1 MVGWKM
7 VRKPKQAGLLWTGFK
22 EFTME
27 TGYARIKNIIEW
39 GNNINSLSY
48 KKCVDIINLYNDYI
62 FEKNLFDENLE
73 NLEPLNLQKDKR
85 GVWEFDL
92 EASKIMVRFFETAGD
107 KLLDDLL
114 PQMEVEKSELEQFL
128 STFKGWIEDAEKAGT
143 GDLVID
149 WF

>member
-1 MVGWKM
+1 M
-7 VRKPKQAGLLWTGFK
+7 AI
-22 EFTME
+22 
-27 TGYARIKNIIEW
+27 GYARTKNIVEW
-39 GNNINSLSY
+39 GSNINSLSY
-48 KKCVDIINLYNDYI
+48 DKCVDIINLYNNYI
-62 FEKNLFDENLE
+62 LEKIIFDKELE
-73 NLEPLNLQKDKR
+73 DLEQLNLQEGKR

-92 EASKIMVRFFETAGD
+92 EASKIMVRFFETADD

-114 PQMEVEKSELEQFL
+114 PEMAVEKSELEQFL

>member
-1 MVGWKM
+1 
-7 VRKPKQAGLLWTGFK
+7 
-22 EFTME
+22 ME
-27 TGYARIKNIIEW
+27 TGYTRTKNIVEW
-39 GNNINSLSY
+39 GSNINSLSY
-48 KKCVDIINLYNDYI
+48 DKCVDIINLYNNYI
-62 FEKNLFDENLE
+62 LEKIIFDKELE
-73 NLEPLNLQKDKR
+73 DLEQLNLQEGKR

-128 STFKGWIEDAEKAGT
+128 STFKGWIEDAEKSRTGT
-143 GDLVID
+143 VIID